1 MILSP
6 VESMKSIIKEL
17 VWFQNLCWSPLCS
30 QSLHHEF
37 LLLFLYLHFSM
48 SEATRRHLH
57 TNSHIKHQA
66 VKTRTWRCN
75 YSELRLSFCLS
86 LIVLLRR
93 CVYQPVNV
101 LFLSMNSEM
110 WMNFF
115 RRFLTCHL
123 VCAHMQHIVCVCVCV
138 CVCQQEVSKHSSN
151 RLNKSLRVSSLLGI
165 YRHSVMTDS
174 CQTAVMSLR
183 SGDWQRQ
190 TGSGPCGETE
200 TTCTIWGWKCR
211 LKVFTLRNTGWIA
224 LFVSLRAD

>member
-37 LLLFLYLHFSM
+37 LLLFLYLYFSV

-138 CVCQQEVSKHSSN
+138 CVCVSRRFRNTPATDLIK
-151 RLNKSLRVSSLLGI
+151 VCVCLLCL
-165 YRHSVMTDS
+165 VFTVTVWWL
-174 CQTAVMSLR
+174 TAVKLPWCHCAQVIDSVR
-183 SGDWQRQ
+183 PAVVRV
-190 TGSGPCGETE
+190 E
-200 TTCTIWGWKCR
+200 R
-211 LKVFTLRNTGWIA
+211 LKQHVRSEAESAAWRFLRWGT
-224 LFVSLRAD
+224 RAGSRSSFH